1 MANKH
6 CLLVVVSVE
15 VKVVVAI
22 LAGEATAVDAKK
34 SARYRKFLHANKKK
48 RTPGLDPVVPVVVT
62 AVPEIR

>member
-48 RTPGLDPVVPVVVT
+48 KNTW
-62 AVPEIR
+62 IRSCCTCSGNSRA